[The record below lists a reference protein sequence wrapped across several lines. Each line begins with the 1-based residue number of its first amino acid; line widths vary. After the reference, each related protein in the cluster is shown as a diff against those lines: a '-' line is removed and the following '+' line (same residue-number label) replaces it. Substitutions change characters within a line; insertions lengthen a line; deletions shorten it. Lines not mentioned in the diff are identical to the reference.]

1 MPQEINQKQ
10 LDEDKLLIDAFI
22 NSLWMENGLSKNTL
36 DAYRRDLAV
45 YAHWTAQGYGNN
57 FIFSAKDDL
66 YRFLSVRVNEGIK
79 PRSIARWLSSM
90 RRLYRYLL
98 RENYIEMDPTEFLE
112 LPKLGHSLPVTLSE
126 KEVEKLLEAPDITDP
141 LGFRDKAMLELLYA
155 TGLRVTE
162 LVGLPF
168 MSLSLAQGIVR
179 VTGKGNKDR
188 LIPFG
193 EEASYWLNEYIKT
206 MRPDILNGRTCNFLF
221 VTKRGNLMTRQAF
234 WYIIKKYALI
244 AGIKTHLSPHV
255 LRHAFAT
262 HLLNHGADL
271 RVVQLLLGHSDLST
285 TQIYTHV
292 AKQRLQK
299 LHAQHHP
306 RG

>member
-1 MPQEINQKQ
+1 MPEEINQKQ
-10 LDEDKLLIDAFI
+10 LDEDNLLIDEFI
-22 NSLWMENGLSKNTL
+22 NGLWMENGLSQNTL

-45 YAHWTAQGYGNN
+45 YANWTAQGYGHS
-57 FIFSAKDDL
+57 FIYSAKDDL
-66 YRFLSVRVNEGIK
+66 YRFLSVRVDAGIK

-98 RENYIEMDPTEFLE
+98 RENYIEMDPSEFID
-112 LPKLGHSLPVTLSE
+112 LPKLGHSLPVSLSE

-141 LGFRDKAMLELLYA
+141 IGFRDKAMLELLYA

-162 LVGLPF
+162 LVSLPF

-188 LIPFG
+188 LVPFG
-193 EEASYWLNEYIKT
+193 EEASYWLSEYIKT
-206 MRPDILNGRTCNFLF
+206 MRPDILNGKTCNSLF
-221 VTKRGNLMTRQAF
+221 VTKRGNFMTRQAF

-271 RVVQLLLGHSDLST
+271 RIVQLLLGHSDLST

-292 AKQRLQK
+292 AKQRLQN